1 MERLFVDVDETLVF
15 HNGCCEAPQVLS
27 TIHNIWDDEF
37 NHPLLRNQRL
47 ADAIIKWQKDNDE
60 RKVFVWSANGDAWAA
75 TAATAFFN
83 GIIPIENTGGK
94 DKLFST
100 VTSSD
105 LAIDDREAQWYL
117 KPFERVFK
125 PQEFIKY
132 ME

>member
-1 MERLFVDVDETLVF
+1 MDKVFYNQASASKLGWQPDWFGEKEFDDDLV
-15 HNGCCEAPQVLS
+15 
-27 TIHNIWDDEF
+27 
-37 NHPLLRNQRL
+37 
-47 ADAIIKWQKDNDE
+47 DAIIKWQKDNDE

-83 GIIPIENTGGK
+83 AIIPIENTGGK

-100 VTSSD
+100 VTSTD

-117 KPFERVFK
+117 KPFESVFK